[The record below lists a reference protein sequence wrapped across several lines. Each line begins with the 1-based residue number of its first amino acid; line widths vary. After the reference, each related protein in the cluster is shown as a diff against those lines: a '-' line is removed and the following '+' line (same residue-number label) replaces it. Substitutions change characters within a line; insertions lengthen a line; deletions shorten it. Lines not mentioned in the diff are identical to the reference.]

1 MRLSFPWQIGR
12 ILKVQRFV
20 VAAMM
25 LALAGC
31 ASGAGGG
38 KGKEV
43 TFSADAVKPAM
54 PQPAAASLKPG
65 LATMYFHGR
74 YDHINDMP
82 SLDKPVEMAKGRP
95 GKPVAP
101 IDEMSGSG
109 VMWESQDFQFFG
121 VVFTGFINFDK
132 PGTYHITVNSND
144 GIRIYIGGK
153 MVLEDPFVHA
163 DAMANPVALDIAAP
177 GWYPITMQYFQKR
190 NTATLQFFWQ
200 PPNAN
205 NMSIIPASALM
216 HVPK

>member
-1 MRLSFPWQIGR
+1 MGLQRFLN
-12 ILKVQRFV
+12 VQRIV
-20 VAAMM
+20 VCAAM

-31 ASGAGGG
+31 ASGSGGTVG

-43 TFSADAVKPAM
+43 TIAADALKPAA

-65 LATMYFHGR
+65 LATLYFSGR

-82 SLDKPVEMAKGRP
+82 SLNKPAEMAKGRP

-121 VVFTGFINFDK
+121 VVFSGFINFDK
-132 PGTYHITVNSND
+132 PGTYHITTNSND
-144 GIRIYIGGK
+144 GIRVYIGGK
-153 MVLEDPFVHA
+153 MVLDDPFVHA
-163 DAMANPVALDIAAP
+163 DAMANPVALDIVQP
-177 GWYPITMQYFQKR
+177 GYYPITMQYFQKR

-200 PPNAN
+200 RPDGN
-205 NMSIIPASALM
+205 NMVIVPAAALA
-216 HVPK
+216 HQPK